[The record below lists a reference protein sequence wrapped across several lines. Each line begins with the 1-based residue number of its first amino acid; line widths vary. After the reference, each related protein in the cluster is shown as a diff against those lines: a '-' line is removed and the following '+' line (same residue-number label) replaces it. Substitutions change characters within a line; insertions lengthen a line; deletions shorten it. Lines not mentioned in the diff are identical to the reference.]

1 MATSKEF
8 MDYFKEQYKDIPAIT
23 VKPMMGEY
31 LLYYCGKLVGDI
43 CDNRLFVKPV
53 SSEKEILPDAE
64 MQAPYKGAKDMI
76 TVDDFENTQFM
87 LKLFEAMYPQL
98 PEPKP
103 RKKKV

>member
-1 MATSKEF
+1 
-8 MDYFKEQYKDIPAIT
+8 
-23 VKPMMGEY
+23 
-31 LLYYCGKLVGDI
+31 
-43 CDNRLFVKPV
+43 
-53 SSEKEILPDAE
+53 
-64 MQAPYKGAKDMI
+64 MI